1 MINLELYRIFYVVA
15 ETKNITKASEIL
27 NISQPAVTKH
37 IKNLESELGNPLFIR
52 TKKGVIL
59 NEYGEKIFLNV
70 KQALNLL
77 SESEKEISKYKSL
90 NKGTIKIGIS
100 TTLARKYLLKYIK
113 KFHETYPNIVI
124 DIYTDATKDLIKQLK
139 NGVIDII
146 ISKFPQ
152 NRDNDL
158 NYIYLGKTKYIF
170 VANEEYSFLSD
181 ETIQIKKLVN
191 YPLLLQKTPSNSR
204 DNIEKYLK
212 ENNINIEPKMNIA
225 SSNLLV
231 DFIRLGYGIGYVTKL
246 YVEEELKENKLFEI
260 KVVPDTDEISFGI
273 ILLKNNVMTSHC
285 KKFIDYLKPSKN
297 EE

>member
-158 NYIYLGKTKYIF
+158 DYIYLDKTKYIF
-170 VANEEYSFLSD
+170 VANEEYSFLSNK
-181 ETIQIKKLVN
+181 TIPIKKLVN

-212 ENNINIEPKMNIA
+212 ENNIHIEPKMNIA

-231 DFIRLGYGIGYVTKL
+231 DFIRLGYGLGYVTKL
-246 YVEEELKENKLFEI
+246 YVEEELKEKKLFEI
-260 KVVPDTDEISFGI
+260 KVIPDTDEISYGI

-285 KKFIDYLKPSKN
+285 KKFIDYLKPN